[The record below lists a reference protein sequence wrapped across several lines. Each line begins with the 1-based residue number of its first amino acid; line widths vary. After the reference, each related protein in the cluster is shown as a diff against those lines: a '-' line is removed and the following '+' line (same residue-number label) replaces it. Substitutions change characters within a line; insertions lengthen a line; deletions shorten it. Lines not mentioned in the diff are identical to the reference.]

1 MDGCLLH
8 GLIPSQSFR
17 QGSWVINKPP
27 KRYTP
32 RTQQLFLRVLNRK
45 DAAEVLRDLPAA
57 NDRDENLLTELDI
70 SDKQWTVMMDS
81 LGLIKGWGWRDSSM
95 VKGTYCSYKKPGT
108 VPQNPHGGS
117 EL

>member
-8 GLIPSQSFR
+8 GLIPSQSFH
-17 QGSWVINKPP
+17 QGSWVTNKPP

-70 SDKQWTVMMDS
+70 SDKQWTVMTDS
-81 LGLIKGWGWRDSSM
+81 LGLTKGWGWRDSSM
-95 VKGTYCSYKKPGT
+95 VKGTYCSYRKLGT
-108 VPQNPHGGS
+108 VPQHPHGGS
-117 EL
+117 